1 LSSSIYQ
8 HLQEALDSGYAEHGA
23 FLNELGFAYGQTERK
38 EEAAHMFQRAFDKEP
53 ETYRAIVNLAQLQRT
68 QGHREK
74 AIATFGKV
82 VSLRD
87 PCQPHKSFGKKNSS
101 LAKPKY
107 CAKLAF
113 DSEDFE
119 DALYTA
125 HLQMAVL
132 QKRTD
137 PNIAEIY
144 FKQAMKVRET
154 EEVLIQLGEFY
165 EEQGGERLALS
176 YYKRCTKQSSG
187 SFVQASCYARTGR
200 LLEAA
205 SRLKEAQEEYQLAI
219 ALAPDHKYAIEQ
231 LKKLGEKS
239 SSSSSSGGGN
249 ENGEMN
255 EAGEANAS
263 EPPAA

>member
-1 LSSSIYQ
+1 LQ
-8 HLQEALDSGYAEHGA
+8 HLQNALDSGHAEHGT
-23 FLNELGFAYGQTERK
+23 FLNELGFALGKIDRK
-38 EEAAHMFQRAFDKEP
+38 EEAASMFQRAIEKEP
-53 ETYRAIVNLAQLQRT
+53 ATYRALVNLAQTQRA
-68 QGHREK
+68 QGKREE
-74 AIATFGKV
+74 AIKTYGRV
-82 VSLRD
+82 ISLRD

-101 LAKPKY
+101 LAKPTY

-125 HLQMAVL
+125 HLQTAVL
-132 QKRTD
+132 QKRND

-165 EEQGGERLALS
+165 EEQGGDKLALS
-176 YYKRCTKQSSG
+176 YYKRCTKQSTG

-200 LLEAA
+200 LLEVAK
-205 SRLKEAQEEYQLAI
+205 RLKEAEQEYQLAV

-231 LKKLGEKS
+231 LKKLKKNAVAKGKEES
-239 SSSSSSGGGN
+239 TAGRGS
-249 ENGEMN
+249 
-255 EAGEANAS
+255 GEA
-263 EPPAA
+263 